1 MQQPFTFY
9 VPADPIRAHVKGLR
23 DFGIGH
29 RQLAKIANVSPI
41 VIQTLMNG
49 HSTTPGK
56 KTTRITYGA
65 AHRLLKIQPE
75 HRHLADGA
83 MIDARGSQRRIQA
96 LCVQGYSLRWQATMI
111 GTKYPNYHRIL
122 INKKITK
129 QMADRVDELY
139 QRLKFTPHRSDEVH
153 GKKAISITKGYA
165 RKNKWVAAAAW
176 INIDTDPKPP
186 TKG

>member
-1 MQQPFTFY
+1 MKQTFHFY
-9 VPADPIRAHVKGLR
+9 VPAAPIREHVKQLR
-23 DFGIGH
+23 EFGIGH

-56 KTTRITYGA
+56 MTTRITNGA
-65 AHRLLKIQPE
+65 AQRLLKIQPE

-139 QRLKFTPHRSDEVH
+139 QRLKFTPHRSDEPH
-153 GKKAISITKGYA
+153 GKKAIGITKGMA
-165 RKNKWVAAAAW
+165 KKKKWVAAAAW